1 MKSLHVQKNMDF
13 WVENLVGAA
22 DALISIFSLSV
33 CDRAACSKLLHL
45 LFLPAPVS
53 SSFPPP
59 SAPFYL
65 PSPPLPFSPFSL
77 LINLF
82 FSKVCVCTCNYHTH
96 THTHTHTHASH
107 YRPWPAGSFEI
118 RLFRFVVMHTHAG
131 FPLVSIHDH
140 TGSFSSRL
148 RHRCGTRSHGPGVEQ
163 GQK

>member
-82 FSKVCVCTCNYHTH
+82 FSKVCCCTCNYHTH
-96 THTHTHTHASH
+96 SPTHTPTLLIIGPGQQAALKSDCLGLLWCTHTQVFHSFP
-107 YRPWPAGSFEI
+107 YMITPAP
-118 RLFRFVVMHTHAG
+118 
-131 FPLVSIHDH
+131 FPRVS
-140 TGSFSSRL
+140 
-148 RHRCGTRSHGPGVEQ
+148 GTDVER
-163 GQK
+163 GATAPA